1 MLLGCKA
8 IIIKSRLPGARCL
21 VSEIGKNT
29 PLMLLFDLNQVF
41 EHKKISDFS
50 TALFENVLRIDMKL
64 YS

>member
-1 MLLGCKA
+1 MLLGCKT

-29 PLMLLFDLNQVF
+29 PLMLFDLNQVF
-41 EHKKISDFS
+41 EHKKTSDFS